1 MNTLLKM
8 AWRNI
13 WRNKRRTFITT
24 AAIAFAVFFASFQ
37 SSLQKG
43 IWDSMIESSVNNFFG
58 YAQIRGD
65 GYTEE
70 QTLDKAFLLDDQLLY
85 LDRSVEEVEYTVP
98 RLESFALASNEES
111 TAGVMVIGVDPER
124 EDEMTQLSAKL
135 EEGRYLEKGETATII
150 AGGVAEKLGLA
161 LGDTL
166 VIISQGYHGVNA
178 AAKYPIV
185 GFLHYGLPDLNKRMV
200 YLPLAAAQQFYGAE
214 NRVTSL
220 TMKIANRRDAP
231 RAVLAINQQLPPEE
245 YEVKSWEELIPELLE
260 ARQLDQAGNAFVMGL
275 LYLIIIF
282 GIFGTILMMTKEREY
297 EFGVLTAIGMGRARL
312 FGTVWLETVL
322 LGVLGSV
329 LGILL
334 SIPLV
339 HYLATNPIDMAVFGE
354 EAVETYHKFGIEPVF
369 QGAFEW
375 SIFLRQALI
384 IFIATSLLALYPLIK
399 IIRLRPVE
407 AMRA

>member
-111 TAGVMVIGVDPER
+111 TAGVMVIGFDPER

-200 YLPLAAAQQFYGAE
+200 YLPLAAAQQFYGDE
-214 NRVTSL
+214 YRVTSP
-220 TMKIANRRDAP
+220 TMKIANRCDAP
-231 RAVLAINQQLPPEE
+231 WAVLAINQQLPPVE
-245 YEVKSWEELIPELLE
+245 YEV
-260 ARQLDQAGNAFVMGL
+260 
-275 LYLIIIF
+275 
-282 GIFGTILMMTKEREY
+282 
-297 EFGVLTAIGMGRARL
+297 
-312 FGTVWLETVL
+312 
-322 LGVLGSV
+322 
-329 LGILL
+329 
-334 SIPLV
+334 
-339 HYLATNPIDMAVFGE
+339 
-354 EAVETYHKFGIEPVF
+354 
-369 QGAFEW
+369 
-375 SIFLRQALI
+375 
-384 IFIATSLLALYPLIK
+384 
-399 IIRLRPVE
+399 
-407 AMRA
+407 